1 MRLQLLSSLAP
12 PFGFP
17 MASSRHCLGPVLD
30 FSGTAFPGA
39 GSSREGVGLGWMG
52 RKQRSQSVRPILT
65 SALVVEPRPRHF
77 PAVTT
82 VDSLLPGTSGHNLV
96 VKVVSSSVQVSKTR
110 VDGTKITV
118 AEVSRRPMAIFRSP
132 HHHTRFWCP
141 HTPARTGPRRRCDWL
156 RHSFSA
162 KWYPSRASD
171 LSCAPAGIPR
181 VLCAY
186 SSGAAVQTGRLPHAP
201 ERQD

>member
-1 MRLQLLSSLAP
+1 MTRSLCATMRLQLLSSLAP

-65 SALVVEPRPRHF
+65 SSLVVEPRPRHF

-118 AEVSRRPMAIFRSP
+118 AEVSRRPMAIFFPVATPPHSVLVPTHPCTNRSSSAM
-132 HHHTRFWCP
+132 RL
-141 HTPARTGPRRRCDWL
+141 AA
-156 RHSFSA
+156 SFFQREMV
-162 KWYPSRASD
+162 PISR
-171 LSCAPAGIPR
+171 
-181 VLCAY
+181 
-186 SSGAAVQTGRLPHAP
+186 Q
-201 ERQD
+201 